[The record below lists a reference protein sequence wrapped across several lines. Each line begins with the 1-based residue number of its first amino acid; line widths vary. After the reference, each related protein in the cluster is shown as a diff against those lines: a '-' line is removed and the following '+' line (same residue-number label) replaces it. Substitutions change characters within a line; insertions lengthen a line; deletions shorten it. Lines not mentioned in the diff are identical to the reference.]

1 MVSFRVVRKKEKKQ
15 LYNHRRQIRQTVE
28 SAWKREHWMRATEH
42 WRPQSKCDAHTPG
55 TDCALQLL
63 ARGTVS
69 VKGHQG
75 QMGIVRIRDAT
86 PCNRHTHICF
96 QPKSFLHI
104 IPIIK
109 FNPIYLENRSLP
121 VLFCSWLSLEHTHTY
136 THTHTHTHTQR
147 NLFTWQHSIPTTSS
161 NNGAIPH
168 GCFLRMFFQWWPKQP
183 PQPDLTPQPHPG
195 TSIFQNLLW
204 FLVKLLPSSNRENF
218 SPHSFAPKTLF

>member
-1 MVSFRVVRKKEKKQ
+1 
-15 LYNHRRQIRQTVE
+15 
-28 SAWKREHWMRATEH
+28 MR
-42 WRPQSKCDAHTPG
+42 RPQSKCDAHTPG

-136 THTHTHTHTQR
+136 THTHTHTHTEESVYMTAFHPD
-147 NLFTWQHSIPTTSS
+147 NLIK
-161 NNGAIPH
+161 
-168 GCFLRMFFQWWPKQP
+168 QWCYPSW
-183 PQPDLTPQPHPG
+183 
-195 TSIFQNLLW
+195 
-204 FLVKLLPSSNRENF
+204 LLPPNVL
-218 SPHSFAPKTLF
+218 PMMT